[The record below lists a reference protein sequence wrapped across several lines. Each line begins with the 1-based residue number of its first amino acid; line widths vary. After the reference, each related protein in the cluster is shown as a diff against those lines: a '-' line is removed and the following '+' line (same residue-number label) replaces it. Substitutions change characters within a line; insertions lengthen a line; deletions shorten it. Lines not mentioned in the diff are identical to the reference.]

1 MMLRWNAVLL
11 LFFMVTAVLQA
22 GEPLF
27 VPHGAAEMGTAFASS
42 AASGHWS
49 CFHNQ
54 ALLTSRPGTSASLAL
69 ETRFMMT
76 PLSSKALSAILA
88 GKAVPL
94 GLIITHYGNGDYYRV
109 FTGIGSAVTLTKGVS
124 LGVQVDYIMEKS
136 AGDYRDISHLTFEAG
151 MTILLSSSMT
161 FGLHVFNPLAPVNTL
176 PSSINAGIEWKHTE
190 DISFFIETAKVT
202 DEPLSVQGGISWNV
216 LDRLTLRTGYM
227 SSPSCFSFG
236 MGYAYG
242 SLQTDAGFMVNSVTG
257 ITSSVSF
264 IWNIRGK

>member
-1 MMLRWNAVLL
+1 MLRWNAVLL
-11 LFFMVTAVLQA
+11 LFFITTVVLRA
-22 GEPLF
+22 GEPLY

-42 AASGHWS
+42 ASTGHWS

-54 ALLTSRPGTSASLAL
+54 ALMTSRPGTSVAFAL

-76 PLSSKALSAILA
+76 PLSSKAVSAILA

-124 LGVQVDYIMEKS
+124 LGVQVDYITEKS
-136 AGDYRDISHLTFEAG
+136 AGDYRDLRHLTFEAG
-151 MTILLSSSMT
+151 MTIMLSSSLT
-161 FGLHVFNPLAPVNTL
+161 FGLHLFNPLTPVNTL
-176 PSSINAGIEWKHTE
+176 PSSINAGLEWKHTE
-190 DISFFIETAKVT
+190 DLSIVIETGKVT

-236 MGYAYG
+236 TGYANG
-242 SLQTDAGFMVNSVTG
+242 SLEIDAGFLVNSVTG

>member
-1 MMLRWNAVLL
+1 MLRWNAVLL
-11 LFFMVTAVLQA
+11 LFFIAAAVLQA

-42 AASGHWS
+42 ASPGHWS

-54 ALLTSRPGTSASLAL
+54 ALMTSRPGTSVALAL

-76 PLSSKALSAILA
+76 PLSSKAISAIMA

-94 GLIITHYGNGDYYRV
+94 GLIITHYGNGDYYRI
-109 FTGIGSAVTLTKGVS
+109 FTGMGSAVTLTKGVS
-124 LGVQVDYIMEKS
+124 LGVQVDYIMERS
-136 AGDYRDISHLTFEAG
+136 AGDYRDVSHLTFEAG
-151 MTILLSSSMT
+151 MTIMLSSSLT
-161 FGLHVFNPLAPVNTL
+161 FGLHLFNPMTPVNTL
-176 PSSINAGIEWKHTE
+176 PSSMNAGMEWKHTE
-190 DISFFIETAKVT
+190 DLSVVFEASKVT

-216 LDRLTLRTGYM
+216 LNRLILRAGYM
-227 SSPSCFSFG
+227 SSPSFFSFG
-236 MGYAYG
+236 LGYTYG
-242 SLQTDAGFMVNSVTG
+242 SLQTDAGFMANSVTG

>member
-1 MMLRWNAVLL
+1 
-11 LFFMVTAVLQA
+11 MVTAVLRA
-22 GEPLF
+22 GEPLY

-42 AASGHWS
+42 AKSGHWS

-54 ALLTSRPGTSASLAL
+54 ALMTSRPGTSVALAL

-76 PLSSKALSAILA
+76 PLSSKAVSAILA

-124 LGVQVDYIMEKS
+124 LGIQVDYITEKS
-136 AGDYRDISHLTFEAG
+136 AGDYRDVSHLTFEAG
-151 MTILLSSSMT
+151 MTIMLSSSLT
-161 FGLHVFNPLAPVNTL
+161 FGLHLFNPLTPVNTL
-176 PSSINAGIEWKHTE
+176 PSSINSGIEWKHTE
-190 DISFFIETAKVT
+190 DISFVFEAGKVT
-202 DEPLSVQGGISWNV
+202 EEPLSVQGGISWNV

-227 SSPSCFSFG
+227 SSPSSFSFG
-236 MGYAYG
+236 LGFANGTLEM
-242 SLQTDAGFMVNSVTG
+242 DAGFMVNSVTG

-264 IWNIRGK
+264 IWNIREK